1 MNTPLSEIEKQTLLT
16 LARETIAN
24 ALRNKPE
31 PVVEVAALSENL
43 REKGASFVTL
53 TRRGNLRGCIG
64 SLEAYQSLALD
75 VREHAYQAAF
85 EDYRFPPL
93 TLAELPDIHI
103 EISRLT
109 TPQVLTYDNPADL
122 PAALKPGVDGVIL
135 EDGFRRATFLPQ
147 VWEQLPNPEE
157 FLSHLCAKMGAPADL
172 WRKKKLGVR
181 IYHVEEFH
189 EQHGANA

>member
-1 MNTPLSEIEKQTLLT
+1 MNTSLSEDEKLYLLA
-16 LARETIAN
+16 LARETITN
-24 ALRNKPE
+24 ALTDRPE
-31 PVVEVAALSENL
+31 PVVDVAALSTNL

-64 SLEAYQSLALD
+64 SLEAHQSLAID
-75 VREHAYQAAF
+75 VRDHAYQAAF

-93 TLAELPDIHI
+93 TLAELPDVHI
-103 EISRLT
+103 EISRLGA
-109 TPQVLTYDNPADL
+109 PEALTYEKPGDL
-122 PAALKPGVDGVIL
+122 PSVLKPGVDGVIL

-147 VWEQLPNPEE
+147 VWEQLPDADE

-189 EQHGANA
+189 EQRESAG